1 LKRTKKRKP
10 TPRTQC
16 PKCHLGLYVNGRC
29 ENFACDNYRG
39 ERPWQ
44 DFVAYPPFLRK
55 NCGD

>member
-1 LKRTKKRKP
+1 VKRTKKRKP

-16 PKCHLGLYVNGRC
+16 PKCHLGLYVDGRC

-44 DFVAYPPFLRK
+44 DFVAYPPYLPK
-55 NCGD
+55 